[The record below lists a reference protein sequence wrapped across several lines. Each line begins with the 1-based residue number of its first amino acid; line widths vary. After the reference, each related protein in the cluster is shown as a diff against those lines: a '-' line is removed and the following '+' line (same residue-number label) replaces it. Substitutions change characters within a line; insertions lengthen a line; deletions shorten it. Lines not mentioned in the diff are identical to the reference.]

1 LSGRRTRNNEKLK
14 KQLND
19 PDLERPLRGHQIMR
33 MLYMGRI
40 PPGEYRY
47 ETESMNGRREIET
60 FEADE
65 DGRVKNLK
73 IWIEKP
79 GSTKSKSKK
88 QGTKTNKTSATKR
101 GARKRD

>member
-1 LSGRRTRNNEKLK
+1 LPGRRTRNNEKLK

-19 PDLERPLRGHQIMR
+19 PELERPLRGHQIMR

-47 ETESMNGRREIET
+47 ETESIDGKREIET

-73 IWIEKP
+73 IWVEKP
-79 GSTKSKSKK
+79 GATKSRPKK
-88 QGTKTNKTSATKR
+88 QGAGANKTSATKR
-101 GARKRD
+101 RAGKRG

>member
-1 LSGRRTRNNEKLK
+1 LPRRRTKTDEKLK
-14 KQLND
+14 EQLND
-19 PDLERPLRGHQIMR
+19 LEPEKPLRGHQIMR

-47 ETESMNGRREIET
+47 ETESMDGRREIET

-73 IWIEKP
+73 IWVEKP
-79 GSTKSKSKK
+79 EATKLRSKK
-88 QGTKTNKTSATKR
+88 QGARANKTSATKR
-101 GARKRD
+101 RAGKHN

>member
-1 LSGRRTRNNEKLK
+1 MPRRRKKTDEKLK
-14 KQLND
+14 EQLND
-19 PDLERPLRGHQIMR
+19 PVPERPLRGHQIMR

-47 ETESMNGRREIET
+47 ETESINGRREIET

-73 IWIEKP
+73 IWVEKP
-79 GSTKSKSKK
+79 GATKSRSKK
-88 QGTKTNKTSATKR
+88 QGARTKKAFAKKRAGRKT
-101 GARKRD
+101 

>member
-1 LSGRRTRNNEKLK
+1 MPHRRTRADEKLK
-14 KQLND
+14 EQLNN
-19 PDLERPLRGHQIMR
+19 PEPERPLRGHQIMR

-47 ETESMNGRREIET
+47 ETESIDGKREIET

-73 IWIEKP
+73 IWVEKP
-79 GSTKSKSKK
+79 GPTKSKSRK
-88 QGTKTNKTSATKR
+88 Q
-101 GARKRD
+101 GARKSKRSATEHGAGKRE

>member
-1 LSGRRTRNNEKLK
+1 LPRKRTRTDEILEELLNNPE
-14 KQLND
+14 
-19 PDLERPLRGHQIMR
+19 PERPLRGHQIMR

-47 ETESMNGRREIET
+47 ETESMDGKREIET

-73 IWIEKP
+73 IWVEKP
-79 GSTKSKSKK
+79 GPVKSKSNK
-88 QGTKTNKTSATKR
+88 QGARSNKTSATKR
-101 GARKRD
+101 RAGKP

>member
-1 LSGRRTRNNEKLK
+1 MPRKRTRTDEILEELLK
-14 KQLND
+14 N
-19 PDLERPLRGHQIMR
+19 PEPERPLRGHEIIR

-47 ETESMNGRREIET
+47 ETESMDGKREIET

-73 IWIEKP
+73 IWVKNPEPKE
-79 GSTKSKSKK
+79 SKLKK
-88 QGTKTNKTSATKR
+88 QKTRTRKTPDTKR
-101 GARKRD
+101 RPRKRD

>member
-1 LSGRRTRNNEKLK
+1 MPRRRTRTDEKLK
-14 KQLND
+14 KQLNN
-19 PDLERPLRGHQIMR
+19 PEQERPLRGHQIMR

-47 ETESMNGRREIET
+47 ETESIDGRREIET

-88 QGTKTNKTSATKR
+88 RGAKTNKTSTTKR
-101 GARKRD
+101 GAGKRH